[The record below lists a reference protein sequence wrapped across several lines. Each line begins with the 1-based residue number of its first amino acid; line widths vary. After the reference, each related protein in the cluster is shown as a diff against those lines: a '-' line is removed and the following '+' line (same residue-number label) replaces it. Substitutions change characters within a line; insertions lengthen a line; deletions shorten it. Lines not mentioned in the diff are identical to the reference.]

1 MNKLYRI
8 LHQVF
13 NWYGDKGFSDN
24 DKWFNQAK
32 TKKDFSKTYLELAKD
47 TNYIKLKKIVNVVE
61 EVNYYAK
68 SNNLRPDDIRIFDAG
83 CGAGVYTNILGWLGY
98 HVIGVDLNIGMV
110 EAAKKRAK
118 SLGVDNVRFIHS
130 NAIEYLEKHNES
142 FDAIIALDALEH
154 MDRVADFCRL
164 AYMRLSSSGI
174 FIVIVPNG
182 YSLIELIYHPLM
194 DIVNER
200 IERKKA
206 PIGWVHIQRFSL
218 KKIRRIFE
226 EWDFKVEK
234 IYPIY
239 SSLFA
244 PLFLFGF
251 RGRLAL
257 LNLKIADICPK
268 IMAGSWMVVGVKG
281 NERK

>member
-8 LHQVF
+8 LHRVF
-13 NWYGDKGFSDN
+13 NWYGDKGFSDR
-24 DKWFNQAK
+24 DEWFNQAK
-32 TKKDFSKTYLELAKD
+32 TKEDFSKNYLELAKN
-47 TNYIKLKKIVNVVE
+47 TNYIKLKKIVKVVE

-68 SNNLRPDDIRIFDAG
+68 INNLRPGDVRIFDAG
-83 CGAGVYTNILGWLGY
+83 CGAGVYDSIMGSLGY
-98 HVIGVDLNIGMV
+98 SVIGSDLNQGMI
-110 EAAKKRAK
+110 EGAEQRAK
-118 SLGVDNVRFIHS
+118 SLGVDNVEFIHS
-130 NAIEYLEKHNES
+130 DAIAYLEKHNEP
-142 FDAIIALDALEH
+142 FDVIIALDTLEH
-154 MDRVADFCRL
+154 MDRVVEFCKL
-164 AYMRLSSSGI
+164 AYMRLSSPGI

-194 DIVNER
+194 DIINER
-200 IERKKA
+200 IEKKKA

-218 KKIRRIFE
+218 KKVKRIFE
-226 EWDFKVEK
+226 ECDFKVGK

-251 RGRLAL
+251 RGGLAL
-257 LNLKIADICPK
+257 LNLKIADISPK
-268 IMAGSWMVVGVKG
+268 FMAGSWVIVGVKG